1 MTFAPLQIMS
11 IPSASTNMSPAPTA
25 AKAGLAAILIP
36 VAMSTVLTLGTVGG
50 FAFWFAKSGKLGG
63 VIAGTTTPPT
73 NSIVKPSPSHV
84 VVLEP
89 MIVNLADGRSYLRA
103 GVSVRLRD
111 QDEAG
116 RGNEAAKDPK
126 AVDEA
131 SIALRDTTL
140 TVLSGA
146 TADGLLAPGGREA
159 LKKLLENAYKMHNEE
174 SHVMDV
180 YFTEFLVQ
188 RG

>member
-1 MTFAPLQIMS
+1 
-11 IPSASTNMSPAPTA
+11 
-25 AKAGLAAILIP
+25 
-36 VAMSTVLTLGTVGG
+36 
-50 FAFWFAKSGKLGG
+50 
-63 VIAGTTTPPT
+63 
-73 NSIVKPSPSHV
+73 
-84 VVLEP
+84 

-111 QDEAG
+111 QDKAG
-116 RGNEAAKDPK
+116 RGNDAAKDSK
-126 AVDEA
+126 GVDEA

-140 TVLSGA
+140 TVLSAA
-146 TADGLLAPGGREA
+146 TADGLLAPGGRDA
-159 LKKLLENAYKMHNEE
+159 LKKLLESAYKTHNEE

>member
-1 MTFAPLQIMS
+1 
-11 IPSASTNMSPAPTA
+11 MSPAPAA
-25 AKAGLAAILIP
+25 AKVGLAAILIP
-36 VAMSTVLTLGTVGG
+36 VVINTVLTLGTVGG
-50 FAFWFAKSGKLGG
+50 LAFWFVKSGKLGG
-63 VIAGTTTPPT
+63 VTAGTTAPPT
-73 NSIVKPSPSHV
+73 GSIVKPPPSHV

-111 QDEAG
+111 QDKAG
-116 RGNEAAKDPK
+116 QGNEAAKDSK

-131 SIALRDTTL
+131 SVALRDTTL
-140 TVLSGA
+140 TILSGA
-146 TADGLLAPGGREA
+146 TADVLLAPGGRDA
-159 LKKLLENAYKMHNEE
+159 LKKLLASAYKMHNEE

>member
-1 MTFAPLQIMS
+1 MSSAP
-11 IPSASTNMSPAPTA
+11 AA
-25 AKAGLAAILIP
+25 AKVGLAAILIP
-36 VAMSTVLTLGTVGG
+36 VVMSTVLTLGTVGG
-50 FAFWFAKSGKLGG
+50 FAFWFAKSGKLGS
-63 VIAGTTTPPT
+63 VIAGTATPPT
-73 NSIVKPSPSHV
+73 SSIVKPPPSHV

-111 QDEAG
+111 QDKAI
-116 RGNEAAKDPK
+116 RGSETAKDAK
-126 AVDEA
+126 GVDES

-140 TVLSGA
+140 TILSGA
-146 TADGLLAPGGREA
+146 TADGLLAPGGRDA
-159 LKKLLENAYKMHNEE
+159 LKKLLENAYKTHNEE